1 MSFLDGLLENQPT
14 NLYLLFGGGELA
26 VVAMSEDEKATL
38 NDIPLSEI
46 DLPKE
51 VIESEEGSGADK
63 DKALIAF
70 DPLQRYLAEIR
81 RFSLLSREEEHR
93 LAVDYKEYGNVEA
106 AYKLVTAN
114 LRLVVMIAREYQKA
128 FKNLLDLIQEGN
140 MGLME
145 AVKNFDPYRGVRF
158 PSYAVWWIRAYMIR
172 HIMNDWRMVIGTTQA
187 QRKLFFNLQKEK
199 EKLEAEGLTPG
210 PKLLAQRLN
219 VKEDEV
225 VEMEQRLASRDL
237 SVDMPMGMMRRRPY
251 CIFSGSEGVAGR
263 TDRRDPVPTVVAQ
276 EDEEFAGALKDKELV
291 IFRERLL
298 NEEPLTLRE
307 IGKNMISAAK
317 ECGKL
322 KNGSSG
328 NSRLFLGRSL
338 KTSEAQSPEQVRLA
352 GFVFGPPI
360 SFFSHSFFSRDSRPR
375 HNRLYAPG
383 KGKTQFELRVSRTS
397 DSKNHR
403 LGGGKSLQFEKEVEI
418 LAPKEKVW
426 NFIWDV
432 DRFIACVPGCKE
444 AKTIEAGKL
453 YWNYGREGGTVSR

>member
-1 MSFLDGLLENQPT
+1 MAEEEVSPNIDQ
-14 NLYLLFGGGELA
+14 
-26 VVAMSEDEKATL
+26 V
-38 NDIPLSEI
+38 IPDL
-46 DLPKE
+46 DLPQVPTDE
-51 VIESEEGSGADK
+51 HGSSSG
-63 DKALIAF
+63 KALVAF

-81 RFSLLSREEEHR
+81 RFPLLSREEEHR

-172 HIMNDWRMVIGTTQA
+172 YIMNDWRMVKIGTTQA

-199 EKLEAEGLTPG
+199 EKLEAEGLAPG

-237 SVDMPMGMMRRRPY
+237 SVDMPMGN
-251 CIFSGSEGVAGR
+251 
-263 TDRRDPVPTVVAQ
+263 
-276 EDEEFAGALKDKELV
+276 DEEATLLNFLPDQKESPEEQIAETQYQQLLREKMEQFAAALKDKELV

-307 IGKNMISAAK
+307 IGEKYDISRERVRQIEERVK
-317 ECGKL
+317 RKL
-322 KNGSSG
+322 KT
-328 NSRLFLGRSL
+328 FLSKEFKDLRS
-338 KTSEAQSPEQVRLA
+338 TTA
-352 GFVFGPPI
+352 GTG
-360 SFFSHSFFSRDSRPR
+360 
-375 HNRLYAPG
+375 
-383 KGKTQFELRVSRTS
+383 
-397 DSKNHR
+397 
-403 LGGGKSLQFEKEVEI
+403 
-418 LAPKEKVW
+418 
-426 NFIWDV
+426 
-432 DRFIACVPGCKE
+432 
-444 AKTIEAGKL
+444 
-453 YWNYGREGGTVSR
+453 

>member
-1 MSFLDGLLENQPT
+1 LDGE
-14 NLYLLFGGGELA
+14 ELA
-26 VVAMSEDEKATL
+26 IAMSEDEKAPL
-38 NDIPLSEI
+38 SDIPFPEI
-46 DLPKE
+46 DFPKE
-51 VIESEEGSGADK
+51 VIDNEEDGGADK
-63 DKALIAF
+63 ALVTF

-81 RFSLLSREEEHR
+81 RFALLSREEEHR

-106 AYKLVTAN
+106 AYRLVTAN

-172 HIMNDWRMVIGTTQA
+172 HIMNDWRMVKIGTTQA

-237 SVDMPMGMMRRRPY
+237 SVDMPMG
-251 CIFSGSEGVAGR
+251 
-263 TDRRDPVPTVVAQ
+263 D
-276 EDEEFAGALKDKELV
+276 DEEATLLHFLPDQKESPEEQIAETQYQQLLREKMEQFAGALKDKELV

-307 IGKNMISAAK
+307 IGEKYDISRERVRQIEERVK
-317 ECGKL
+317 RKL
-322 KNGSSG
+322 KA
-328 NSRLFLGRSL
+328 FLSKELKDVRS
-338 KTSEAQSPEQVRLA
+338 
-352 GFVFGPPI
+352 
-360 SFFSHSFFSRDSRPR
+360 PR
-375 HNRLYAPG
+375 
-383 KGKTQFELRVSRTS
+383 T
-397 DSKNHR
+397 
-403 LGGGKSLQFEKEVEI
+403 
-418 LAPKEKVW
+418 
-426 NFIWDV
+426 
-432 DRFIACVPGCKE
+432 
-444 AKTIEAGKL
+444 
-453 YWNYGREGGTVSR
+453 GTG

>member
-1 MSFLDGLLENQPT
+1 
-14 NLYLLFGGGELA
+14 
-26 VVAMSEDEKATL
+26 MSEDEKAPL
-38 NDIPLSEI
+38 SDIPFPEI
-46 DLPKE
+46 DFPKE
-51 VIESEEGSGADK
+51 VIDSEEDGGADK
-63 DKALIAF
+63 ALVTF

-81 RFSLLSREEEHR
+81 RFALLSREEEHR

-172 HIMNDWRMVIGTTQA
+172 HIMNDWRMVKIGTTQA

-225 VEMEQRLASRDL
+225 VEMEQRLSSRDL
-237 SVDMPMGMMRRRPY
+237 SVDMPMG
-251 CIFSGSEGVAGR
+251 
-263 TDRRDPVPTVVAQ
+263 D
-276 EDEEFAGALKDKELV
+276 DEEATLLHFLPDQKDSPEEQIAETQYQQLLREKMEQFAGALKDKELV

-307 IGKNMISAAK
+307 IGEKYDISRERVRQIEERVK
-317 ECGKL
+317 RKL
-322 KNGSSG
+322 KT
-328 NSRLFLGRSL
+328 FLSKEFKDLRS
-338 KTSEAQSPEQVRLA
+338 TTA
-352 GFVFGPPI
+352 GTG
-360 SFFSHSFFSRDSRPR
+360 
-375 HNRLYAPG
+375 
-383 KGKTQFELRVSRTS
+383 
-397 DSKNHR
+397 
-403 LGGGKSLQFEKEVEI
+403 
-418 LAPKEKVW
+418 
-426 NFIWDV
+426 
-432 DRFIACVPGCKE
+432 
-444 AKTIEAGKL
+444 
-453 YWNYGREGGTVSR
+453 

>member
-1 MSFLDGLLENQPT
+1 
-14 NLYLLFGGGELA
+14 
-26 VVAMSEDEKATL
+26 MSEDEKAPL
-38 NDIPLSEI
+38 SDIPFPEI
-46 DLPKE
+46 DFPKE
-51 VIESEEGSGADK
+51 VIDSEEDGGP
-63 DKALIAF
+63 DKALVTF

-81 RFSLLSREEEHR
+81 RFALLSREEEHR

-128 FKNLLDLIQEGN
+128 FRNLLDLIQEGN

-172 HIMNDWRMVIGTTQA
+172 HIMNDWRMVKIGTTQA

-237 SVDMPMGMMRRRPY
+237 SVDMPMG
-251 CIFSGSEGVAGR
+251 
-263 TDRRDPVPTVVAQ
+263 D
-276 EDEEFAGALKDKELV
+276 DEEATLLHFLPDQKESPEEQIAETQYQQLLREKMEQFAGALKDKELV

-307 IGKNMISAAK
+307 IGEKYDISRERVRQIEERVK
-317 ECGKL
+317 RKL
-322 KNGSSG
+322 KA
-328 NSRLFLGRSL
+328 FLSKELKDVRS
-338 KTSEAQSPEQVRLA
+338 
-352 GFVFGPPI
+352 
-360 SFFSHSFFSRDSRPR
+360 PR
-375 HNRLYAPG
+375 
-383 KGKTQFELRVSRTS
+383 T
-397 DSKNHR
+397 
-403 LGGGKSLQFEKEVEI
+403 
-418 LAPKEKVW
+418 
-426 NFIWDV
+426 
-432 DRFIACVPGCKE
+432 
-444 AKTIEAGKL
+444 
-453 YWNYGREGGTVSR
+453 GTG